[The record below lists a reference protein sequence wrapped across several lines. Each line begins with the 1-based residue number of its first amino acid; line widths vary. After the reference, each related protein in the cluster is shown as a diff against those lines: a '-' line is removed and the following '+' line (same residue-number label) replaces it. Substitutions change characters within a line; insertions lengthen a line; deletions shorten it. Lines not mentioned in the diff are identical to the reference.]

1 MVARRRRN
9 AYLAAWLAV
18 ISLVLAATPAFAG
31 DSSDIGSVAR
41 GSTIDVSA
49 RKTREGDAQSDR
61 PSGRRPIV
69 RFISVCN
76 GRPGDRRTHNFA
88 VCAQAAAVCPDPE
101 AYLAWREVAVQA
113 PDGTVLEWV
122 NQGTVCVGG
131 GRPLPTTPVPV
142 FTVDDLRRLPLPKA
156 KLNVQPP
163 TGRTLVNVATNLYAS
178 STPRTFDITLLG
190 TPVRVNARPVSWT
203 WTYGDGSTRTFSTP
217 GAAYPDLT
225 TAHTWS
231 GPGEYAVG
239 LTTTW
244 TATYSV
250 AGGPDLPVDGTAE
263 VVSPAVTV
271 TAVATRAELVADP
284 RL

>member
-1 MVARRRRN
+1 MV
-9 AYLAAWLAV
+9 V
-18 ISLVLAATPAFAG
+18 G
-31 DSSDIGSVAR
+31 
-41 GSTIDVSA
+41 
-49 RKTREGDAQSDR
+49 SDR
-61 PSGRRPIV
+61 SDGTDARATRSRARQVV
-69 RFISVCN
+69 RFVSVCS
-76 GRPGDRRTHNFA
+76 GALGDRRTHNIA
-88 VCAQAAAVCPDPE
+88 VCARADAVCPDPD
-101 AYLAWREVAVQA
+101 AALFWREVAI
-113 PDGTVLEWV
+113 PGPNGTTVWA

-178 STPRTFDITLLG
+178 SAPRTFDITLLG
-190 TPVRVNARPVSWT
+190 TPVRVDARPVAWT
-203 WTYGDGSTRTFSTP
+203 WTYGDGTTRTFDAP
-217 GAAYPDLT
+217 GAPYPDLG

-231 GPGEYAVG
+231 DPGTYAVG

-263 VVSPAVTV
+263 VASPPATV